1 MTHDMREP
9 VRDKASLAEG
19 ETTMTR
25 RVVLV
30 HTVPG
35 LVPVF
40 QDLATGL
47 PGDVKVSNIVD
58 ESLLQDAIAAGGLTP
73 AVSRRVVDHILS
85 AADSGAVAVLAT
97 CSSIGPAVEIASQL
111 VGVPVLRVDE
121 PMASAAIESCTR
133 IGVLATV
140 ASTLDPTV
148 DLLRRRARD
157 LGKDVELVPVLKV
170 EAFDAIWSGDGAR
183 HDAIIAE
190 AVVELAGDVDAI
202 VLAQASMA
210 RVVATLAPGAVTVP
224 VFSSPGSGM
233 ARLASVLDE
242 TAVAASKDRSDHGG
256 RASRHEQERCS
267 CVSS

>member
-1 MTHDMREP
+1 MTSGNQSFRERP
-9 VRDKASLAEG
+9 AVSEG
-19 ETTMTR
+19 EATTMR

-30 HTVPG
+30 HTVTG

-40 QDLATGL
+40 QNLAKQL

-58 ESLLQDAIAAGGLTP
+58 ESLLEDAIVAGGLTH
-73 AVSRRVVDHILS
+73 AVSRRVVDHVLS

-111 VGVPVLRVDE
+111 VGVPVLRIDE
-121 PMASAAIESCTR
+121 PMASAAIECAPR

-148 DLLRRRARD
+148 DLLRRCAQR
-157 LGKDVELVPVLKV
+157 LGKDVELVPVLKAD
-170 EAFDAIWSGDGAR
+170 AFTAIRSGDGAR
-183 HDAIIAE
+183 HDAIIGE
-190 AVVELAGDVDAI
+190 ALAELAGAVDAI

-210 RVVATLAPGAVTVP
+210 RVVATLDHGVLDVP

-242 TAVAASKDRSDHGG
+242 AAEAAS
-256 RASRHEQERCS
+256 A
-267 CVSS
+267 